1 MRKIGIKILD
11 KEKFIFSVEQHDCR
25 AEINE
30 EKGAQIAPSAIKVV
44 KTVENVRKG
53 KRAAVERQKK
63 TRGREL

>member
-11 KEKFIFSVEQHDCR
+11 KEKFIFSLEQHVRR

-44 KTVENVRKG
+44 KTVENV
-53 KRAAVERQKK
+53 
-63 TRGREL
+63 